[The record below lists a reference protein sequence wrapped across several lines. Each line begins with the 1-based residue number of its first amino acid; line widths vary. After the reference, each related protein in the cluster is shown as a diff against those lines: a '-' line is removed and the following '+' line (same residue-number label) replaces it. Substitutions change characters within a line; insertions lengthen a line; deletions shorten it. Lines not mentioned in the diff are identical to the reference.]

1 MYQYQFATVPRVPVT
16 LNVDVEPEQITA
28 GDEVAVNGSVDNVFT
43 VIVVLKHNVVL
54 HVPSALT

>member
-1 MYQYQFATVPRVPVT
+1 MYQYQFAAVPRVPVT

-28 GDEVAVNGSVDNVFT
+28 GDEVAAAGLVDRVFT
-43 VIVVLKHNVVL
+43 VTIVLKHNVVL

>member
-1 MYQYQFATVPRVPVT
+1 MYQYQFEAVPNVPVT
-16 LNVDVEPEQITA
+16 LNVDAEPRQIIA

-54 HVPSALT
+54 QVPSPLT